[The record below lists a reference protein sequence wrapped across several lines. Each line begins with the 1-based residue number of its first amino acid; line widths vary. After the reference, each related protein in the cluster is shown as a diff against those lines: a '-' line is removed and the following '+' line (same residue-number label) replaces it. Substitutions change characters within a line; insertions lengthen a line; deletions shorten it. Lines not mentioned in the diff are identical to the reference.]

1 MTHTGTTD
9 QPLLPGLPQQQQ
21 PLIGS
26 NNTQQV
32 SVKDEDDDNSIESVL
47 QDLFATDQEQPLNK
61 KPKLED
67 LPSTPTTTAP
77 PQINCLT
84 SGKLLTVWAKEIIL
98 KGVFTITPY
107 CEGVR

>member
-84 SGKLLTVWAKEIIL
+84 PGKLQSE
-98 KGVFTITPY
+98 
-107 CEGVR
+107 